1 MALKVTV
8 PISNNINTSVVSRR
22 TATKVETLADVD
34 LTGVEDGYTLIYNNV
49 TKKWEAANP
58 ASEVILDNID
68 GGTY

>member
-22 TATKVETLADVD
+22 ATTKVETLADVD
-34 LTGVEDGYTLIYNNV
+34 ATGLQDGYTLIYNSI
-49 TKKWEAANP
+49 TQKWEAANP
-58 ASEVILDNID
+58 SSEVILDNID

>member
-8 PISNNINTSVVSRR
+8 GTSNTINTNIVSKK
-22 TATKVETLADVD
+22 TANKVETLADVD
-34 LTGVEDGYTLIYNNV
+34 LEGVQDGYTLIYNNV

>member
-1 MALKVTV
+1 L
-8 PISNNINTSVVSRR
+8 
-22 TATKVETLADVD
+22 ETIADVD
-34 LTGVEDGYTLIYNNV
+34 ATGLQDGYTLIYNST

>member
-1 MALKVTV
+1 MSLKVTV
-8 PISNNINTSVVSRR
+8 GTSNTINTSIVSKK
-22 TATKVETLADVD
+22 AAAKLETIADVD
-34 LTGVEDGYTLIYNNV
+34 ATGLQDGYTLIYNST

>member
-1 MALKVTV
+1 MSLKVTV
-8 PISNNINTSVVSRR
+8 GTSNAINTSIVSKKA
-22 TATKVETLADVD
+22 ATKLETIADVD
-34 LTGVEDGYTLIYNNV
+34 ASGLQDGYTLIYNST

>member
-8 PISNNINTSVVSRR
+8 GNSNAINTNIVSRK
-22 TATKVETLADVD
+22 AAAKLETIADVD
-34 LTGVEDGYTLIYNNV
+34 ATGLQDGYTLIYNSS

-58 ASEVILDNID
+58 ASEVVLDNID

>member
-8 PISNNINTSVVSRR
+8 GNTNPINTNIVSKK
-22 TATKVETLADVD
+22 AAAKLETIADVD
-34 LTGVEDGYTLIYNNV
+34 ATGLQDGYTLIYNST